1 MCIVYFQI
9 HLDSLNLFVLY
20 AFSQGLKYF
29 FYLVS
34 LKFHYSNIGWMQEG
48 GEKGKEKGPGKEK
61 VKSAKKIQKDME
73 KWAKMLNQ
81 KSKMPI
87 NQVPYH

>member
-1 MCIVYFQI
+1 M
-9 HLDSLNLFVLY
+9 
-20 AFSQGLKYF
+20 
-29 FYLVS
+29 
-34 LKFHYSNIGWMQEG
+34 
-48 GEKGKEKGPGKEK
+48 GPGKEK

-87 NQVPYH
+87 NQVPYHSWVRIWIRSDTMIFFYLPDPDPNYLIIVTRN